1 MATVSPHGGAIA
13 ESKNF
18 QGKVTNIFPDTQ
30 ETTAKDN
37 LIAIVS
43 NPTEPKKSIEEVG
56 MLRIKTANQWA
67 QDAALRP
74 NPRKLWLSLWHEGE
88 LCCLFSDSNLGKS
101 IYAVQIASE
110 IAKTDKILYA
120 DFELSDKQFQL
131 RYCDENGNLHQF
143 PTNFLR
149 AEIDP
154 DLLMMS
160 DDWENEIISNIEDAA
175 LLNGARVLIVDNLT
189 FLANRADK
197 GDVAGELMMRL
208 MALKKKHGL
217 SLLVLSHTPK
227 RQLNLQITQNDLAG
241 SKKLFNFFDS
251 VFAIGR
257 SAKDEN
263 LRYIK
268 QIKARAGGF
277 EYGSDNVMVAEI
289 VKDGSW
295 LHFQVKGCAS
305 EKEHLREQSEKEDSQ
320 FIENVRD
327 LRSKGCSIRQIA
339 DKLGVSKSK
348 VSRVK

>member
-18 QGKVTNIFPDTQ
+18 QGKVTNNFPDTQ
-30 ETTAKDN
+30 ELSAKDN

-43 NPTEPKKSIEEVG
+43 NPTEPERSIEEVG

-143 PTNFLR
+143 PANFLR

-154 DLLMMS
+154 DLLMEGVNFE
-160 DDWENEIISNIEDAA
+160 DEVIANIEDAA
-175 LLNGARVLIVDNLT
+175 TIHGIKIIIVDNLT
-189 FLANRADK
+189 YLSNESEK
-197 GDVAGELMMRL
+197 GDAAGMLMMRL
-208 MALKKKHGL
+208 MQLKKKCGL
-217 SLLVLSHTPK
+217 SLLILAHTPK
-227 RQLNLQITQNDLAG
+227 RSMTSPITQNDLAG

-251 VFAIGR
+251 VFALGR

-268 QIKARAGGF
+268 QVKARAGGF

-289 VKDGSW
+289 VKEGSW

-320 FIENVRD
+320 FIENVRE
-327 LRSKGCSIRQIA
+327 LRSKGFSIRQIA